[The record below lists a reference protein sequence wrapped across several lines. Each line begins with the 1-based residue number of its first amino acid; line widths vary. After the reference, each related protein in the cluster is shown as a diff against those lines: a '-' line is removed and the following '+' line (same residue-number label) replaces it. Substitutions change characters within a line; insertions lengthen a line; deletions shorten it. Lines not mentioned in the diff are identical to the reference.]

1 MRLIKIVLAVVV
13 LLLVAGV
20 GFVYGGIF
28 NIAADDPHWGLTQRM
43 LETTRDRSI
52 VKQARGVAV
61 PPKLD
66 DPAMV
71 ATGAQEYA
79 EMCTGCHLAPGM
91 EDTEMR
97 TGLYPKPPNL
107 STPGARR
114 SPAET
119 FWVIKHGL
127 KMTGMPAWGLTHDDQ
142 RIWTMVAFVQKLP
155 GLSPSQYQA
164 LIEQGEGPGHT
175 HGDEMSGHSHGEAS
189 MHHEEDEDS
198 EEPKDG
204 DAHEQ
209 NESHAHI
216 HADGSKHTHRDA
228 LPAKTTGT
236 GMPATTADPVA
247 VVERFFRALAS
258 GDSKSATALLD
269 PEVLIYESG
278 NVERSR
284 QEYASHHLGSD
295 AHFLKTVKH
304 RLLSRSGDAA
314 SDCAWVATEADFS
327 GIADHKPVNM
337 VGTETMI
344 LRKRPDGWRITHIHW
359 SNRPVTGPAT

>member
-1 MRLIKIVLAVVV
+1 MRLIKIVLAVFV

-66 DPAMV
+66 DAAMV

-91 EDTEMR
+91 KDSEMR
-97 TGLYPKPPNL
+97 TGLYPQPPNL
-107 STPGARR
+107 SRPGARR

-164 LIEQGEGPGHT
+164 LIAQGEGPGHT
-175 HGDEMSGHSHGEAS
+175 HGDEMPGHSHGEAS
-189 MHHEEDEDS
+189 TPHEEDEVS
-198 EEPKDG
+198 EPKGG
-204 DAHEQ
+204 DAHEH
-209 NESHAHI
+209 EDSHTHT
-216 HADGSKHTHRDA
+216 HADGSTHTHRDA
-228 LPAKTTGT
+228 LPAKTTGI
-236 GMPATTADPVA
+236 GMPAAAAAPVA
-247 VVERFFRALAS
+247 VVEQFFKALTNDDAKAAS
-258 GDSKSATALLD
+258 ALLD

-295 AHFLKTVKH
+295 AKFLKTVKH

-314 SDCAWVATEADFS
+314 SDWAWVATEADFS
-327 GIADHKPVNM
+327 GIADHKPVST

-344 LRKRPDGWRITHIHW
+344 LRKRPQGWRITHIHW
-359 SNRPVTGPAT
+359 SNRPAAESGT